1 MAHAEQV
8 NMMQPTRTAGW
19 WAAGLLMI
27 LAATGAHARAG
38 QLDVTHQ
45 ARIVAPGEV
54 VLLTVTGPAGVA
66 DVRARAFGQTLPGFP
81 GVASGTWHVLLG
93 IDVDAAAGKYIVEIE
108 ARTAAGPISVTHPLT
123 VARKQFGQRKLTVDS
138 KYVTPPANVLP
149 RIDREQRQLADLLV
163 FAHKPGHHDPRETQ
177 CLESA
182 LLYTGRPVLLAAKP
196 QPTLGRNVAIAW
208 NGRLEASRAVNAA
221 LPFLAAAEQVRILTL
236 RTGDSAGD
244 HGERLVQALAWRGI
258 AAGVSV
264 IEPEGS
270 PPFAALTRRAAET
283 GTDLLVMGAYGHSR
297 VREMILGG
305 ATRYVLNHDG
315 PAVLLAH

>member
-93 IDVDAAAGKYIVEIE
+93 IVVDAAAGKYIVEIE

-149 RIDREQRQLADLLV
+149 RIDREQRQLADLLAVASPARQWHGAFAKPVDGAPALNFGQRSV
-163 FAHKPGHHDPRETQ
+163 FNGQPRGTHRGADFASPSGAPIRAPGAGRVVLAQDLYYSGNTVLIDHGLGLYSLLAHMSKMTVRVGEAVAAGQ
-177 CLESA
+177 VVGLVGA
-182 LLYTGRPVLLAAKP
+182 TGRATGPHLHWTLRVGAAAVDPMSLLA
-196 QPTLGRNVAIAW
+196 L
-208 NGRLEASRAVNAA
+208 AA
-221 LPFLAAAEQVRILTL
+221 LPK
-236 RTGDSAGD
+236 
-244 HGERLVQALAWRGI
+244 
-258 AAGVSV
+258 
-264 IEPEGS
+264 
-270 PPFAALTRRAAET
+270 
-283 GTDLLVMGAYGHSR
+283 
-297 VREMILGG
+297 
-305 ATRYVLNHDG
+305 
-315 PAVLLAH
+315 